1 MESVT
6 QFAILSLT
14 TTLAGAVAFAMVWA
28 FLRGAFH
35 LMQPA
40 SVSRRHEIG
49 SGLVQGTRASARQ
62 QASRR

>member
-14 TTLAGAVAFAMVWA
+14 TTLAGAVAFGMVWA
-28 FLRGAFH
+28 FLRGAFQ

-40 SVSRRHEIG
+40 SASRRHEIG
-49 SGLVQGTRASARQ
+49 SGLVQGTRASAQQ